1 MPSEAHQQR
10 ASSAPDRFKKS
21 YFQPMKKC
29 SSLLTPAVSAPK
41 LILCLLEVAVRYI
54 LKSFL
59 VAILC
64 VGLIGIPSFAANE
77 KPLGLVTQAQEA
89 HLGSATVAIG
99 TTVYPGD
106 TLATD
111 EGGTVRLKVGGSQF
125 YLLASSVATLSASSN
140 SVNASV
146 ARGTV
151 GFSSNG
157 TDQLSLEIP
166 EGTLRAANGQPG
178 YGQVTILGPREVI
191 ISAYRGTLVLDNDGD
206 LHEIPAGKSYR
217 VTMDLDPAAEPQ
229 GPAGAGGNN
238 KVVAPRKRHL
248 LFDLIVLG
256 AAAGA
261 GVALWYHLSESP
273 SNPNQ

>member
-1 MPSEAHQQR
+1 M
-10 ASSAPDRFKKS
+10 
-21 YFQPMKKC
+21 
-29 SSLLTPAVSAPK
+29 
-41 LILCLLEVAVRYI
+41 RYMV
-54 LKSFL
+54 KSFL
-59 VAILC
+59 VAILSG
-64 VGLIGIPSFAANE
+64 GLLNVPSFAANE

-89 HLGSATVAIG
+89 HLGSANVAIG

-125 YLLASSVATLSASSN
+125 YLLSSSVATLSENSN
-140 SVNASV
+140 VVNASV

-157 TDQLSLEIP
+157 TDQLALEIP
-166 EGTLRAANGQPG
+166 QGIVRAANGQPG
-178 YGQVTILGPREVI
+178 YGQVTIIGPREVV

-206 LHEIPAGKSYR
+206 LHEIAAGKSYR
-217 VTMDLDPAAEPQ
+217 VTLDLEPAAAPQ

-238 KVVAPRKRHL
+238 KVVAPKRRHL

-256 AAAGA
+256 AVRGA
-261 GVALWYHLSESP
+261 SYALWYHLSESP
-273 SNPNQ
+273 STPQ

>member
-1 MPSEAHQQR
+1 MH
-10 ASSAPDRFKKS
+10 
-21 YFQPMKKC
+21 Y
-29 SSLLTPAVSAPK
+29 V
-41 LILCLLEVAVRYI
+41 

-59 VAILC
+59 VAILS
-64 VGLIGIPSFAANE
+64 VGLIGIPSFGATE

-125 YLLASSVATLSASSN
+125 YLLSSSAATLSAGSN
-140 SVNASV
+140 AVNASV

-157 TDQLSLEIP
+157 SDQLSLEIP

-217 VTMDLDPAAEPQ
+217 VTMDLDPAVEPQ

-238 KVVAPRKRHL
+238 KVVAPRHRHL

>member
-1 MPSEAHQQR
+1 
-10 ASSAPDRFKKS
+10 
-21 YFQPMKKC
+21 
-29 SSLLTPAVSAPK
+29 
-41 LILCLLEVAVRYI
+41 VRYI

-59 VAILC
+59 VAFLS

-125 YLLASSVATLSASSN
+125 YLLSSSAATLSAGSN
-140 SVNASV
+140 VVNASV
-146 ARGTV
+146 SRGTV

-157 TDQLSLEIP
+157 SDQLSLEIP

-178 YGQVTILGPREVI
+178 YG
-191 ISAYRGTLVLDNDGD
+191 
-206 LHEIPAGKSYR
+206 
-217 VTMDLDPAAEPQ
+217 
-229 GPAGAGGNN
+229 
-238 KVVAPRKRHL
+238 
-248 LFDLIVLG
+248 
-256 AAAGA
+256 
-261 GVALWYHLSESP
+261 
-273 SNPNQ
+273 

>member
-1 MPSEAHQQR
+1 
-10 ASSAPDRFKKS
+10 
-21 YFQPMKKC
+21 
-29 SSLLTPAVSAPK
+29 
-41 LILCLLEVAVRYI
+41 VRYI

-59 VAILC
+59 VAILS

-77 KPLGLVTQAQEA
+77 KPLGLVTQASEA

-106 TLATD
+106 TLATE

-125 YLLASSVATLSASSN
+125 YLLSSSSATLSAN
-140 SVNASV
+140 STVVNAAV

-157 TDQLSLEIP
+157 MDQLALEIP
-166 EGTLRAANGQPG
+166 EGTVRAANGQPG
-178 YGQVTILGPREVI
+178 YGQVTLLGPREVI
-191 ISAYRGTLVLDNDGD
+191 VTAYRGALVLDNDGD

-217 VTMDLDPAAEPQ
+217 VTMDLDPASEPQ

-238 KVVAPRKRHL
+238 RVVAPRHRHL

-261 GVALWYHLSESP
+261 GVAIWYHLSESSSTP
-273 SNPNQ
+273 AQ

>member
-1 MPSEAHQQR
+1 
-10 ASSAPDRFKKS
+10 
-21 YFQPMKKC
+21 
-29 SSLLTPAVSAPK
+29 
-41 LILCLLEVAVRYI
+41 
-54 LKSFL
+54 
-59 VAILC
+59 VAILS

-111 EGGTVRLKVGGSQF
+111 EGGTVRLKVGGSQI
-125 YLLASSVATLSASSN
+125 YLLSSSAATLSAGSN
-140 SVNASV
+140 VVNASV

-217 VTMDLDPAAEPQ
+217 VTMDLDPATEPQ
-229 GPAGAGGNN
+229 GPAGAGGGNN
-238 KVVAPRKRHL
+238 KVVAPRHRHL

-273 SNPNQ
+273 YNPNH

>member
-1 MPSEAHQQR
+1 VRYP
-10 ASSAPDRFKKS
+10 
-21 YFQPMKKC
+21 
-29 SSLLTPAVSAPK
+29 
-41 LILCLLEVAVRYI
+41 VRYI
-54 LKSFL
+54 LKSLL
-59 VAILC
+59 VAILS
-64 VGLIGIPSFAANE
+64 VGLINVSSFAANE
-77 KPLGLVTQAQEA
+77 KPLGLVTQATEA

-125 YLLASSVATLSASSN
+125 YLLSSSSATLSAN
-140 SVNASV
+140 STIVNAAV

-157 TDQLSLEIP
+157 TDQLALEIP
-166 EGTLRAANGQPG
+166 EGIVRAANGQPA
-178 YGQVTILGPREVI
+178 YGQVTIIGPREVI
-191 ISAYRGTLVLDNDGD
+191 VSAYRGTLVLDNDGD

-217 VTMDLDPAAEPQ
+217 VTMDLEPAAEPQ
-229 GPAGAGGNN
+229 APAGVGGNN
-238 KVVAPRKRHL
+238 KIVAPKRRHL

-256 AAAGA
+256 AVGGA
-261 GVALWYHLSESP
+261 SYALWYHLSESP

>member
-1 MPSEAHQQR
+1 
-10 ASSAPDRFKKS
+10 
-21 YFQPMKKC
+21 
-29 SSLLTPAVSAPK
+29 
-41 LILCLLEVAVRYI
+41 VRYI

-59 VAILC
+59 VAVLS
-64 VGLIGIPSFAANE
+64 VGLIGLPSFAATE

-125 YLLASSVATLSASSN
+125 YLLSSSAATLSAGSN
-140 SVNASV
+140 VVNASV

-178 YGQVTILGPREVI
+178 YGQVTILSSREVI

-217 VTMDLDPAAEPQ
+217 VTMDLDPATEPQ
-229 GPAGAGGNN
+229 GPAGAGGDNN
-238 KVVAPRKRHL
+238 RVVAPRHRHL

>member
-1 MPSEAHQQR
+1 
-10 ASSAPDRFKKS
+10 
-21 YFQPMKKC
+21 
-29 SSLLTPAVSAPK
+29 
-41 LILCLLEVAVRYI
+41 
-54 LKSFL
+54 
-59 VAILC
+59 
-64 VGLIGIPSFAANE
+64 
-77 KPLGLVTQAQEA
+77 
-89 HLGSATVAIG
+89 
-99 TTVYPGD
+99 VYPGD

-125 YLLASSVATLSASSN
+125 YLLASSAATLSASASV
-140 SVNASV
+140 VNASV

-178 YGQVTILGPREVI
+178 YGQVTILSSREVI

-217 VTMDLDPAAEPQ
+217 VTMDLDPAVEPQ

-238 KVVAPRKRHL
+238 KVVAPRHRHL

-256 AAAGA
+256 AATGA
-261 GVALWYHLSESP
+261 GVALWYHLSESQ
-273 SNPNQ
+273 SNPN